1 LEEKEGGNGFNSPLK
16 RKNYDLVS
24 PQSSQSGGS
33 QGGSQEMKMYPK
45 KKFQKTSHPRVG
57 TPIER
62 PRINFGNPFEVSSPT
77 TTTTT
82 TTTVNNQGLV
92 LSLDHY
98 DEEDL
103 EILKRIQEIK
113 EEIKILDQREIEY
126 LEIR

>member
-1 LEEKEGGNGFNSPLK
+1 LEEKEGGNSPLK

-24 PQSSQSGGS
+24 PQRSQSQGGS
-33 QGGSQEMKMYPK
+33 QGGSQGSEMKMYPK
-45 KKFQKTSHPRVG
+45 KKFQKMNSHPRVG

-77 TTTTT
+77 T
-82 TTTVNNQGLV
+82 VLNNQGMV